1 MKSAINGRCF
11 DRDQVGD
18 YIILKKFLRTFQLSI
33 ATNFVPQ
40 KYWEER
46 LREKYSLAGVGDI
59 RMPLS
64 YNKVLYRLRRNAF
77 RKAIRRCI
85 TPDNISVLDVGAGFG
100 FYIDLWKQFG
110 ATVTGSDITEKAV
123 SELQKMYP
131 DSSFVQ
137 WDAGTQ
143 TNLFD
148 TSFDAIS
155 AFDVFFHIVD
165 DDRYKQAI
173 ANVSSLL
180 EPEGYFLYSDYF
192 MHGESKRMEHI
203 VLRGREDIKQTME
216 SNGLREVTRIPV
228 FYMMNSPLVTQKLF
242 PRRSFRAMV
251 ALAGRGE
258 LCGALFGW
266 SAYPLERLLVAMS
279 KMGTGTELVVYRKS
293 K

>member
-1 MKSAINGRCF
+1 MAN
-11 DRDQVGD
+11 
-18 YIILKKFLRTFQLSI
+18 
-33 ATNFVPQ
+33 NFFPQ
-40 KYWEER
+40 KYWEDR
-46 LREKYSLAGVGDI
+46 LSEKYSLAGVGDI

-64 YNKVLYRLRRNAF
+64 YNKVLYQLRRNAF
-77 RKAIRRCI
+77 RKATRECI
-85 TPDNISVLDVGAGFG
+85 TTDNISVLDVGAGFG

-110 ATVTGSDITEKAV
+110 ATVTGADITEKAV

-143 TNLFD
+143 TDIFD
-148 TSFDAIS
+148 TTFDAIS

-165 DDRYKQAI
+165 DHRYKQAI

-180 EPEGYFLYSDYF
+180 KPDGYFFYSDCF
-192 MHGESKRMEHI
+192 MHSESKRMEHI
-203 VLRGREDIKQTME
+203 VFRNREDIKQTME

-228 FYMMNSPLVTQKLF
+228 FYMMGSPLVTQKLL
-242 PRRSFRAMV
+242 PRRVFRAMV

-258 LCGALFGW
+258 LWGALFGW
-266 SAYPLERLLVAMS
+266 SAYPLERLFVAMS
-279 KMGTGTELVVYRKS
+279 KMGTGTELVVYQKS